1 MPVAASLYEWLM
13 FLHVLAAMIW
23 LGGIVTLGALAT
35 QVLRGGEPDAIARLV
50 RSLRVVGPLVLAPAM
65 VAVLG
70 FGIWLVLD
78 SDAWD
83 FGQTWIWLALTLF
96 AAAFLIGAIF
106 QSRAAIGA
114 ERAATAGDGSEAAR
128 QLRRWSWGM
137 GLIVVLLVV
146 ITWDMVIKPAS

>member
-78 SDAWD
+78 SDVWD

-114 ERAATAGDGSEAAR
+114 ERAAAAGDGSEAAR
-128 QLRRWSWGM
+128 HLRRWSWGM